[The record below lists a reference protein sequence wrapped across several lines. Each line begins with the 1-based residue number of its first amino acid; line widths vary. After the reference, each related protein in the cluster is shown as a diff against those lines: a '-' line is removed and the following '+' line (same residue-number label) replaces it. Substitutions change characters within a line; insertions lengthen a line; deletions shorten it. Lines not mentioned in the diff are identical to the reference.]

1 MRLAF
6 AGKARSGK
14 DTAVDYLLAELPY
27 RSVKLHVADPI
38 YSMARLMLDE
48 TKIDNTKP
56 KIRKLLQDIG
66 SAGRDYTE
74 NFWVNKLLEE
84 IFKVQ
89 HEGYNNIFITGIR
102 YPNEVEALRRS
113 GFRVVYLHRNE
124 DQRITDGASNL
135 EHHSENSLRPEMF
148 PAEDVIYNIGT
159 REEFIQTIK
168 DKLLRV

>member
-1 MRLAF
+1 MKVAF
-6 AGKARSGK
+6 AGNSRSGK
-14 DTAVDYLLAELPY
+14 DTAVDYLLKELPY
-27 RSVKLHVADPI
+27 KSCKLHVADPI
-38 YSMARLMLDE
+38 YTMARLMLDE

-66 SAGRDYTE
+66 SAGREYTE
-74 NFWVNKLLEE
+74 NLWVNKLLEE

-89 HEGYNNIFITGIR
+89 HEGCNNIFITGVR
-102 YPNEVEALRRS
+102 YQNEVEALRRA
-113 GFRVVYLHRNE
+113 GFRVIYLYRNE
-124 DQRITDGASNL
+124 DQRVTDGASNL

-168 DKLLRV
+168 DKLLRL